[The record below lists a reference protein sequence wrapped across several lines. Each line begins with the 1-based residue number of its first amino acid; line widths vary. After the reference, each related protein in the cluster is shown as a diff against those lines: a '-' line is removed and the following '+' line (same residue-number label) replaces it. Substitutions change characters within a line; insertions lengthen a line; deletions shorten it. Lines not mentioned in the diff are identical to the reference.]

1 MSKMKGWLQRVWLA
15 ATQGAPAPKQEPQR
29 AMRISPTLV
38 ALSARNISVEPQ
50 QEHKPY
56 EPPPGVIPEGK
67 KADALAMDATPYDYV
82 NEVFCHAHFRGY
94 PFLAALTQ
102 LPEYRKMSE
111 TIAKEMTRKFIK
123 ILAVGDEDKSDKI
136 KQIEEALVRF
146 QVRDVFRQAV
156 EMDGFFG
163 RGQIYIDV
171 DMPNS
176 KTPARDDANELESP
190 LLLDKAKIAQGSL
203 RGFRAVEPVWTY
215 PSQYNTVDPMAPDF
229 YKPTRWFVMGK
240 IVHAS
245 RLLMFVSREVPDLL
259 KATYNFGGLSL
270 SQLAMP
276 YVDNWLR
283 TRDSVSDT
291 IHSFSTSG
299 IKTNMQDVL
308 QGAGADDLV
317 KRAQLFNNLRDNRGL
332 LLLDK
337 DSEDFFQF
345 NVPLGGLDKLQ
356 AQAQEQLC
364 AVSSIPL
371 VKFWGITPTGL
382 NASSEGEI
390 EVFDDEILSQK
401 KLYSDN
407 VKVMLDVIQLSEF
420 GEIDPAISFEWEAMA
435 EMSEIDSATIN
446 KTNAETDNI
455 LITAGVISRDDA
467 RERIIADPKS
477 GYTALEANPDIE
489 DDGEDEDE
497 PDALPAQ
504 DSKFEE
510 SKHPRAENGQF
521 GSGPGGSTP
530 KLSANEKSAV
540 SSYTGDDFLHQNAA
554 LRNGAEPDEQVK
566 RVDAAIEKSEIPA
579 GTKLYRGMDREA
591 AKKLFGGS
599 INAGETISDKAFTS
613 TSKDGGLVKLSYG
626 LGGVILQ
633 IEVGEGAKGLDTS
646 GLSRNKHEQETL
658 LPRNAKL
665 KVLGVTPP
673 KKPGE
678 PVIVR
683 VQYGSHKVAE
693 DEALEWE
700 F

>member
-1 MSKMKGWLQRVWLA
+1 MSKMMGWLRRVWSA
-15 ATQGAPAPKQEPQR
+15 ATQGAPAPVEQPSR

-56 EPPPGVIPEGK
+56 EPPPGVIPETK
-67 KADALAMDATPYDYV
+67 KAEAMAMDSTPYEYV
-82 NEVFCHAHFRGY
+82 NETFCHAHFRGY

-171 DMPNS
+171 NMPNS
-176 KTPARDDANELESP
+176 KVPARDEADELESP
-190 LLLDKAKIAQGSL
+190 LILASAKIPKGAL
-203 RGFRAVEPVWTY
+203 LGFRAVEPVWTY

-283 TRDSVSDT
+283 TRDSVSDV

-299 IKTNMQDVL
+299 IRTNMQDVL
-308 QGAGADDLV
+308 SGAGADDLV

-337 DSEDFFQF
+337 DSEEFFQF
-345 NVPLGGLDKLQ
+345 NVPLGSLDKLQ

-407 VKVMLDVIQLSEF
+407 IKVMLDVIQLSEF

-477 GYTALEANPDIE
+477 GYTALEANPDLE
-489 DDGEDEDE
+489 DDEEDGPA
-497 PDALPAQ
+497 PDDQAQ
-504 DSKFEE
+504 DSKFDE
-510 SKHPRAENGQF
+510 SKHPRADNGQF
-521 GSGPGGSTP
+521 GSGGGASSTGP
-530 KLSANEKSAV
+530 VELKGDELGGF
-540 SSYTGDDFLHQNAA
+540 SSMKELRAKALAYADRFIGQKFKNAA
-554 LRNGAEPDEQVK
+554 TGNEIQVTKTGVKHTISGSGDGLLRT
-566 RVDAAIEKSEIPA
+566 IPA
-579 GTKLYRGMDREA
+579 IPSLLEKGTLIESVEEK
-591 AKKLFGGS
+591 GGDPN
-599 INAGETISDKAFTS
+599 IKAVETYETPLVMEGEEHRAILTVKVYQ
-613 TSKDGGLVKLSYG
+613 DGRRYYDHGLVK
-626 LGGVILQ
+626 
-633 IEVGEGAKGLDTS
+633 
-646 GLSRNKHEQETL
+646 
-658 LPRNAKL
+658 
-665 KVLGVTPP
+665 
-673 KKPGE
+673 
-678 PVIVR
+678 
-683 VQYGSHKVAE
+683 
-693 DEALEWE
+693 
-700 F
+700 